1 MRKWT
6 PRDIPSQA
14 GKLAIVTGANSGI
27 GFHTARHLARAGCE
41 VIMACRSVEKGEQ
54 AKQQI
59 LQRMAVQRAAANVS
73 AEPSAATLPAG
84 NLEVQQLDLADLDSV
99 RAFAGRF
106 LATGRALDLLI
117 LNAGVM
123 ALPQRTPTRQGFEMQ
138 FGTNHLGHFALTAL
152 LLPAL
157 LRQDGSRVVV
167 VSSIAHKR
175 GRIHL
180 DDLNSERRY
189 QPREAYSQSKLAN
202 LIFGLELDRRLK
214 RTGAR
219 TISVIAHP
227 GVAATSIVSNGMGA
241 SLQGRITNVLFP
253 LVAQSDDRGSWPTL
267 YAATSPAAEAGHYYG
282 PDGWMEIK
290 GTPVEVEPK
299 PHARDEAV
307 AQRLWQLSEDLTGV
321 RYDALAG

>member
-1 MRKWT
+1 MKKWT
-6 PRDIPSQA
+6 PRDIPSQT

-27 GFHTARHLARAGCE
+27 GFHTARHLAIAGCE
-41 VIMACRSVEKGEQ
+41 VVMACRSVEKGEQ
-54 AKQQI
+54 ARQQI
-59 LQRMAVQRAAANVS
+59 LRRAAAAS
-73 AEPSAATLPAG
+73 IPPP
-84 NLEVQQLDLADLDSV
+84 NLEVRQLDLADLDSV
-99 RAFAGRF
+99 RAFAHRF

-138 FGTNHLGHFALTAL
+138 FGTNHLGHFALAAL

-175 GRIHL
+175 GRLHL

-189 QPREAYSQSKLAN
+189 QPREAYAQSKLAN
-202 LIFGLELDRRLK
+202 LMFGLELDRRLK

-227 GVAATSIVSNGMGA
+227 CVAATSIVSNGMGD

-267 YAATSPAAEAGHYYG
+267 YAATSPDAQAGHYYG

-290 GTPVEVEPK
+290 GTPVEVKPM

-307 AQRLWQLSEDLTGV
+307 AQRLWQLSEDLTGI
-321 RYDALAG
+321 RYDALAGQP